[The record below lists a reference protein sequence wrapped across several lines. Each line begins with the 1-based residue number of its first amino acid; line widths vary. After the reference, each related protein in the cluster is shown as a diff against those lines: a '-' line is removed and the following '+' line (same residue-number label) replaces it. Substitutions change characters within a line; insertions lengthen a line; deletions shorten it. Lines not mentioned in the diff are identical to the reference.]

1 MSILSKLMDTMRF
14 SPDEDEEYFGPDDD
28 YEAEK
33 PAKRGRF
40 PAREDSESYD
50 DGSEEK
56 PRFFSRSSKVVP
68 MKRSMEVSMVKPT
81 SIEDAREMEG
91 IHTEIAQ
98 RIIDFTSGSTY
109 SMNGNLQK
117 ISSYIFIATPESVEL
132 SGDFQEMIGNG
143 ALDVSGL
150 NIRL

>member
-40 PAREDSESYD
+40 PAREESESYD

-81 SIEDAREMEG
+81 SIEDAREICDYLLAGKAVVLNMKEF
-91 IHTEIAQ
+91 TQ
-98 RIIDFTSGSTY
+98 RSHSV
-109 SMNGNLQK
+109 SL
-117 ISSYIFIATPESVEL
+117 IS
-132 SGDFQEMIGNG
+132 FQE
-143 ALDVSGL
+143 
-150 NIRL
+150 RLLRSAEICRRFLITSSL

>member
-40 PAREDSESYD
+40 PAREESESYD

-81 SIEDAREMEG
+81 SIEDAREICDYLLAG
-91 IHTEIAQ
+91 KHT
-98 RIIDFTSGSTY
+98 
-109 SMNGNLQK
+109 
-117 ISSYIFIATPESVEL
+117 
-132 SGDFQEMIGNG
+132 
-143 ALDVSGL
+143 
-150 NIRL
+150 

>member
-40 PAREDSESYD
+40 PAREESESYD

-68 MKRSMEVSMVKPT
+68 MSAAWRYPW
-81 SIEDAREMEG
+81 
-91 IHTEIAQ
+91 
-98 RIIDFTSGSTY
+98 
-109 SMNGNLQK
+109 
-117 ISSYIFIATPESVEL
+117 
-132 SGDFQEMIGNG
+132 
-143 ALDVSGL
+143 
-150 NIRL
+150 